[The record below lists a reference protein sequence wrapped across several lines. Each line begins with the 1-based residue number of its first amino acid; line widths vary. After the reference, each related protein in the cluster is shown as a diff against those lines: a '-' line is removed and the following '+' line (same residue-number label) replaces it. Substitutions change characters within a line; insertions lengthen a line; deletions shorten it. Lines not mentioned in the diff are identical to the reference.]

1 MARGRRNVDAVL
13 LGALACGATFEAAA
27 QKAGVS
33 LATVTRRMQDHKFK
47 KLLNQSRADMVQR
60 TAGTL
65 TAAATEAVRTLLE
78 LLKGSGTP
86 SIRLNAAKGGGCRKS
101 RLPMW
106 FVQSHAVKDVAR
118 LGVFFL
124 IQAANGKM
132 APLRDFQQS
141 RPTGA

>member
-1 MARGRRNVDAVL
+1 MARGRRNVDGVL
-13 LGALACGATFEAAA
+13 LGALGCGATFEVAA

-33 LATVTRRMQDHKFK
+33 PATVTRRMQDPKFR

-86 SIRLNAAKGGGCRKS
+86 SIRLNAAKTVLEIGAKLRES
-101 RLPMW
+101 ADLVQRVTELEERLAER
-106 FVQSHAVKDVAR
+106 S
-118 LGVFFL
+118 
-124 IQAANGKM
+124 
-132 APLRDFQQS
+132 
-141 RPTGA
+141 